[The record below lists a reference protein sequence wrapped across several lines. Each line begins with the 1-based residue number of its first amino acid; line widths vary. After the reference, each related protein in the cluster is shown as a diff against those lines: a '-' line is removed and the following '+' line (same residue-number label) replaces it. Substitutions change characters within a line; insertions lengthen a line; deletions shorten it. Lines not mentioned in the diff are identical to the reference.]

1 MVSGG
6 VQVVRRHEREDE
18 RAQMV
23 VLRLRRELQRV
34 LQVLSATTTR
44 QMSSAVRWYTYT

>member
-1 MVSGG
+1 MVPGG

-18 RAQMV
+18 RAQVV

-34 LQVLSATTTR
+34 LQVLPASKRRTKR
-44 QMSSAVRWYTYT
+44 MMSSGG